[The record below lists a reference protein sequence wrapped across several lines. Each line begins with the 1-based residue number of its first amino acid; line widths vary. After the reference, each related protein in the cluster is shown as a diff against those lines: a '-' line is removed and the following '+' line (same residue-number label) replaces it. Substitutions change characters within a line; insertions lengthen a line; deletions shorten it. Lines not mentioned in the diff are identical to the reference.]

1 MTTLELIEKTKA
13 AWGSLR
19 DTDTDA
25 RNRILTEMAACL
37 EADSAAILEQN
48 RADMADARGHIS
60 DVMLDRLRLDEGRI
74 AAMAAGIRAAGAL
87 PDHVG
92 RILSEFHHA
101 NGMTIYK
108 KQVPLGLVA
117 IIYESRPNVTSD
129 AAALCVKSG
138 NVCVLRSGRE
148 AIRTSTAIVAAL
160 KRGIRQAGANPDIV
174 NILEDTSH
182 ESANVLM
189 TADGLVDLLIPRGGA
204 GLIRAVTE
212 NAKVPC
218 IQTGTGICHV
228 YVDRAADLNMAVNI
242 IENAKT
248 SRPSVCNA
256 EEVCLVH
263 RDIAAEFLPMLQD
276 QLQTKRI
283 AAGQTPVTL
292 LADPEA
298 NAILKAVPAGEKDFD
313 TEFLDYTLAV
323 GLVGSVEEAIDHIAQ
338 HSTGHSEAII
348 TGDDR
353 AARLF
358 CQCVDSAA
366 VYVNASTRFTDGGE
380 FGLGCE
386 MGISTQKLHARGPMG
401 LAALTTYKYVVLGE
415 GQVRG

>member
-1 MTTLELIEKTKA
+1 MTTKELLIAAKA
-13 AWGSLR
+13 AVSALSR
-19 DTDTDA
+19 ATSQQKNDA
-25 RNRILTEMAACL
+25 LLAMAQALEDHKDEILAAN
-37 EADSAAILEQN
+37 AQDVSAAT
-48 RADMADARGHIS
+48 GHIS
-60 DVMLDRLRLDEGRI
+60 TVMLDRLALSEGRI
-74 AAMAAGIRAAGAL
+74 SDMAEGIRQVVAL
-87 PDHVG
+87 PDPVG
-92 RILSEFHHA
+92 KVLRRIERP
-101 NGMTIYK
+101 NGLVIEKTA
-108 KQVPLGLVA
+108 VPMGVVA

-129 AAALCVKSG
+129 AAALALKSG
-138 NVCVLRSGRE
+138 NVCVLRGGKE
-148 AIRTSTAIVAAL
+148 AYRSAAAIVRAMKTGLTAAGL
-160 KRGIRQAGANPDIV
+160 PETAV
-174 NILEDTSH
+174 NLVEDTTRQ
-182 ESANVLM
+182 SATELM
-189 TADGLVDLLIPRGGA
+189 EAVGYVDLLIPRGGA

-263 RDIAAEFLPMLQD
+263 RDIAAEFLPMLQER
-276 QLQTKRI
+276 LQTKRI

-348 TGDDR
+348 TGDDQ

-401 LAALTTYKYVVLGE
+401 LEELCTYKYIIHGS
-415 GQVRG
+415 GQIR

>member
-160 KRGIRQAGANPDIV
+160 KPNR
-174 NILEDTSH
+174 
-182 ESANVLM
+182 
-189 TADGLVDLLIPRGGA
+189 TAFDFFIS
-204 GLIRAVTE
+204 
-212 NAKVPC
+212 
-218 IQTGTGICHV
+218 CH
-228 YVDRAADLNMAVNI
+228 RTQQRRFAC
-242 IENAKT
+242 
-248 SRPSVCNA
+248 SVC
-256 EEVCLVH
+256 
-263 RDIAAEFLPMLQD
+263 
-276 QLQTKRI
+276 
-283 AAGQTPVTL
+283 
-292 LADPEA
+292 AD
-298 NAILKAVPAGEKDFD
+298 D
-313 TEFLDYTLAV
+313 
-323 GLVGSVEEAIDHIAQ
+323 
-338 HSTGHSEAII
+338 
-348 TGDDR
+348 
-353 AARLF
+353 
-358 CQCVDSAA
+358 
-366 VYVNASTRFTDGGE
+366 
-380 FGLGCE
+380 
-386 MGISTQKLHARGPMG
+386 
-401 LAALTTYKYVVLGE
+401 
-415 GQVRG
+415 